1 MFYDAKNMHFGAF
14 YGAKNISRGI
24 RTSLENFSSYDD
36 NLVYPLYA
44 IKNIY
49 ALSSL
54 KVGS

>member
-14 YGAKNISRGI
+14 YGAKNISKGI

-36 NLVYPLYA
+36 ILVYPLYA

-49 ALSSL
+49 ALSSI
-54 KVGS
+54 KVGL